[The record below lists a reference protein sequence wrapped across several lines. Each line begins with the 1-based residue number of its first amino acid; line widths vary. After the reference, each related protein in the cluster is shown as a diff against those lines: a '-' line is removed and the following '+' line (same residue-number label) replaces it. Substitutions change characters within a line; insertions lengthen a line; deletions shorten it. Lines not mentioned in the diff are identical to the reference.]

1 MMEWLKYIFTTPLLE
16 AGEFDLTVL
25 KILLLLAVI
34 FVTQKAIQFYRKF
47 ITKLFERNE
56 WLDDER
62 TSFMRKYGTYF
73 ILFIAFMVSFAG
85 LGFWSLVEAFM
96 GFTFFESRETKF
108 KFSVGNIFVIVAIF
122 FIAGFIARLV
132 RMALKKHLSK
142 REWIERGKEFTLLK
156 LITYFIYVVAFIVA
170 VESIGADLSSLL
182 LASAALLV
190 GVGLGLQFIFADIVS
205 GFILLFEGT
214 FKVGDV
220 IELNS
225 SGPNSSGASLVARVD
240 RIDVRTSKVVT
251 RDGNYII
258 IPNSTLTRDNIV
270 NWSHSHEVT
279 RFRIGVGVA
288 YGSDTKKVRQILK
301 DCASSHP
308 EVDHNRPIIVRF
320 SDFGDSSLDF
330 ELFFWA
336 AQTWTIETVKS
347 DIRFKIDQRFRD
359 EGVQIPFPQRDLHIR
374 SDATKAFVSP
384 KE

>member
-1 MMEWLKYIFTTPLLE
+1 MEWLKNIFTTPLLE
-16 AGEFDLTVL
+16 AGEFDLTLL
-25 KILLLLAVI
+25 KILLLVVI
-34 FVTQKAIQFYRKF
+34 IFATRKGVVYYRRFIQN
-47 ITKLFERNE
+47 LLERNE

-62 TSFMRKYGTYF
+62 ALFMRKYGTYA

-96 GFTFFESRETKF
+96 GFTFFESKETKF
-108 KFSVGNIFVIVAIF
+108 KFSVGNIFIIVAIF
-122 FIAGFIARLV
+122 FVAGFVVRLV
-132 RMALKKHLSK
+132 RMVLKKHFSQ
-142 REWIERGKEFTLLK
+142 RDWIERGKEFTLLK
-156 LITYFIYVVAFIVA
+156 LITYFIYLLAFIVA
-170 VESIGADLSSLL
+170 IESIGADLSSLL

-220 IELNS
+220 IELNAAGEGGS
-225 SGPNSSGASLVARVD
+225 SLVARVD
-240 RIDVRTSKVVT
+240 RIDVRTSKVIT

-288 YGSDTKKVRQILK
+288 HGSDTKKVRQVLK

-308 EVDHNRPIIVRF
+308 DVDHNRPIVVRF
-320 SDFGDSSLDF
+320 SDFGDSALRF

-336 AQTWTIETVKS
+336 AQTWTVETVKS
-347 DIRFKIDQRFRD
+347 DIRFKIDQRFRE
-359 EGVQIPFPQRDLHIR
+359 EGIQIPFPQRDLHIK
-374 SDATKAFVSP
+374 SDSTKS
-384 KE
+384 